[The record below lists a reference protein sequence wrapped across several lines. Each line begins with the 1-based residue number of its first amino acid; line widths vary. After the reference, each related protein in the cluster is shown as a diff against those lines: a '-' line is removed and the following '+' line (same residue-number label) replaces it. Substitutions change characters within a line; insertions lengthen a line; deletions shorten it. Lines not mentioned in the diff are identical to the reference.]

1 GPLSPRSGGWLRPCR
16 AQASGWKDPCN
27 CCARSSVAAACKLG
41 GVNRLW
47 FKTQNMAEK
56 GAAAASGGGSGDSYC
71 DDVGDGR
78 VVKAAVEVFQ
88 KLKAVNCPFLDG
100 LHIAEP
106 KTILDL
112 LCRPSKYRMD
122 ILEWMCIW
130 VCPSL
135 QDKFSSL
142 KGTAGDMKIQEM
154 VKLGHELMLCAPD
167 DQDLLMGCECPQKQL
182 QFMDQLL
189 DMMQSL
195 ATGCSSSSNTTTKN
209 EALLG
214 ELFSSPNLWAILK
227 PENDP
232 LPLDMQSS
240 LNKQCDDLSEGEK
253 VADLARQLQVLQCF
267 AWHKAGTDSSP
278 IDQKLRLIVSDFYQ
292 LILAFLQVY
301 DNELEECC
309 QRPPPSLHPS
319 GPIIQ
324 AVYQTLSSCGQL
336 LRVVMEI
343 ADTSAE
349 AMEAA
354 RNSNSGI
361 SLAARIDEVTQKYK
375 ILTDRLHRDTR

>member
-1 GPLSPRSGGWLRPCR
+1 
-16 AQASGWKDPCN
+16 
-27 CCARSSVAAACKLG
+27 
-41 GVNRLW
+41 
-47 FKTQNMAEK
+47 MAEK
-56 GAAAASGGGSGDSYC
+56 GAAAASGGDPGDSYYH
-71 DDVGDGR
+71 DVGDDR
-78 VVKAAVEVFQ
+78 VVKAAVEVFE
-88 KLKAVNCPFLDG
+88 KLKAVSCPFLDG
-100 LHIAEP
+100 LYIAEP

-122 ILEWMCIW
+122 ILEWMCVR

-154 VKLGHELMLCAPD
+154 VKLGHELMLCTPD
-167 DQDLLMGCECPQKQL
+167 DRDLLMGCECPQKQL

-189 DMMQSL
+189 DMMKSL
-195 ATGCSSSSNTTTKN
+195 ATGCSSSSSLKEHIEDTTKKN

-214 ELFSSPNLWAILK
+214 DLFYSPNLWAILK

-232 LPLDMQSS
+232 WPLDMQSS
-240 LNKQCDDLSEGEK
+240 LNKQCDDLPEAGPDAQSEGEK
-253 VADLARQLQVLQCF
+253 VADLARQLQESATKLQKLRDQCF

-278 IDQKLRLIVSDFYQ
+278 IDQKLRLVISDFYQ

-301 DNELEECC
+301 DDELGQCC
-309 QRPPPSLHPS
+309 QRPLPSLHPS

-324 AVYQTLSSCGQL
+324 AVYQTLASCGQL

-349 AMEAA
+349 AMEAVRKQQGEA
-354 RNSNSGI
+354 NCWGSSNSGI
-361 SLAARIDEVTQKYK
+361 SLGKCLGLRGSCPCLLSPNMLCARASIF
-375 ILTDRLHRDTR
+375 LCWASS

>member
-167 DQDLLMGCECPQKQL
+167 DQDLLM
-182 QFMDQLL
+182 
-189 DMMQSL
+189 
-195 ATGCSSSSNTTTKN
+195 
-209 EALLG
+209 
-214 ELFSSPNLWAILK
+214 
-227 PENDP
+227 
-232 LPLDMQSS
+232 
-240 LNKQCDDLSEGEK
+240 
-253 VADLARQLQVLQCF
+253 CF

-354 RNSNSGI
+354 RKQQGEPNCWGSSNSGI